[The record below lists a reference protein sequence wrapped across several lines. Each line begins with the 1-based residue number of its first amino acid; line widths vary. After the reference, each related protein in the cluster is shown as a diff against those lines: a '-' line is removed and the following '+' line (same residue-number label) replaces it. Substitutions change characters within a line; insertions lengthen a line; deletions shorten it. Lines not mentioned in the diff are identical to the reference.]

1 MKFNTEIKL
10 GDKLV
15 TNKSPTFII
24 AEAGVNHGGDL
35 DLAKKLILLAAKAG
49 ADAVKF
55 QTFRADSLILK
66 DVEKAPYQKIST
78 EGIFRT
84 QHAMLKSL
92 EVTPS
97 QNILLKNFCN
107 DNRILFLTTPFEEES
122 LDSLDELNLPAYKIA
137 STDLTNL
144 PFLERVA
151 KKGKPIL
158 LSTGMSYMSEIE
170 SALECIYPYNRDV
183 IVLHCTANYPISN
196 DEVNLNVI
204 NSLKKNFEILVGFS
218 DHTVGV
224 GAAPYAIPMGAKV
237 LEKHF
242 TLDKDML
249 GPDHKASLSPD
260 ELIELVQVVKKVD
273 KYIGKSIKN
282 PTLSETLTRKSL
294 QKCLVAK
301 VGISAGEPFTATNI
315 TAKRTGGVGISP
327 LYFNDICGKLS
338 PRSFKVDEILEL

>member
-1 MKFNTEIKL
+1 MKFNTEIKI

-78 EGIFRT
+78 GGIYRT
-84 QHAMLKSL
+84 QHDMLKIL

-97 QNILLKNFCN
+97 QNIVLKNFCK
-107 DNRILFLTTPFEEES
+107 DNGILFLTTPFEEES

-144 PFLERVA
+144 PFLELVA

-242 TLDKDML
+242 TLGKDML

-301 VGISAGEPFTATNI
+301 VVISAGEPFTATNI

-327 LYFNDICGKLS
+327 LYFHDICGKLS